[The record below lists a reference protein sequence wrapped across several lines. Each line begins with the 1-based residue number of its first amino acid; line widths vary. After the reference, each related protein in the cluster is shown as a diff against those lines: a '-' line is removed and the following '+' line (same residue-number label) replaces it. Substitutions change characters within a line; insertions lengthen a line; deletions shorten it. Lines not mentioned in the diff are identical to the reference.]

1 MSERNNVIK
10 MKGNPLTL
18 IGNEVK
24 VGDTAPDFAVLDG
37 SLTPVKLSD
46 FKGKTVIIVSVPSV
60 DTPTCD
66 LEATRFNKEAGKF
79 GDDVVVLTISMDL
92 PFAQARWCAAGGVE
106 NIKLLSDY
114 RDREFGKNFGVL
126 IKELGLLARTIFV
139 VDKNGKVQYIQY
151 VEETTEEPNYD
162 DVLAAT
168 KKLLG

>member
-1 MSERNNVIK
+1 MSDRNNVIK

-18 IGNEVK
+18 TGNEVK
-24 VGDTAPDFAVLDG
+24 VGDTAPDFGVLDG
-37 SLTPVKLSD
+37 SLTSVKLSD

-66 LEATRFNKEAGKF
+66 LEAKRFNKEAGKF
-79 GDDVVVLTISMDL
+79 GDDVVILTISMDL
-92 PFAQARWCAAGGVE
+92 PFAQARWCAASGVE

-114 RDREFGKNFGVL
+114 RDRAFGNNFGVL

-139 VDKNGKVQYIQY
+139 VDKDGKVRYIQY
-151 VEETTEEPNYD
+151 VEETTVEPNYD
-162 DVLAAT
+162 EVLDAT